1 MALPLAMREERK
13 RERGGRREKER
24 ERTAWKRGS
33 RSIGALSLSFSFFSL
48 HSFLLDTKKKR
59 RNKTATTM
67 ASNSP
72 PQSTKRV
79 SGRGQQQPE
88 QQEQQQQE
96 QQERPGAPAPPAGT
110 ATAPARAAAPIAP
123 GRRGSSRFRGV
134 SWYKEREKWMASLY
148 IGEKKRRFLGCHDS
162 EEDAAKAY
170 DAEVRKR
177 NLSTTLLNFPVE
189 GEAPAPVARGS
200 LKSSRFLGVSWHKAQ
215 RKWRA
220 RLYVHSER
228 KDHFLGFFAAEEAA
242 ARARDDEVRRLN
254 LPSVPLN
261 FPAEGEAPGTEFDHL
276 VSFAAAAAAAL
287 QKQRTKQQRRER
299 QQRKRQRTP
308 ARSA

>member
-1 MALPLAMREERK
+1 
-13 RERGGRREKER
+13 
-24 ERTAWKRGS
+24 
-33 RSIGALSLSFSFFSL
+33 
-48 HSFLLDTKKKR
+48 
-59 RNKTATTM
+59 M

-96 QQERPGAPAPPAGT
+96 QQERPGAPALPAGT
-110 ATAPARAAAPIAP
+110 AAATAPARAAAPIAP

-308 ARSA
+308 APAPAPALAPAPPPHESSSPPPPPPPRESSSPPPQARSRRLLDLNDDSSRPRRDSVGEG